1 MNTTLF
7 LAQFWGWFFVII
19 AAVYLAGGKSFLDK
33 LLKMHKDNG
42 FVFVSGLVL
51 LSLGLITVILHN
63 IWAADWALIIT
74 LAGWASVIKGATRMA
89 FPESTYKLTI
99 DIFKNKIML
108 FKISVAIVGFLGV
121 LLIYM
126 SM

>member
-7 LAQFWGWFFVII
+7 LAQFWGWFFLII
-19 AAVYLAGGKSFLDK
+19 AVVYLAGGKSFLDK

-42 FVFVSGLVL
+42 FVFISGLVL

-63 IWAADWALIIT
+63 MWVPDWTLIIT
-74 LAGWASVIKGATRMA
+74 LGGWASIIKGATRMA
-89 FPESTYKLTI
+89 FPETTNKLTA

-108 FKISVAIVGFLGV
+108 FRISVVIVGFLGV